1 MEKTPTNQTPSQC
14 KLHRRV
20 KGNHKC
26 IKTWQGCILYG
37 MHNNYCPSYEP
48 KEKKD
53 NESKRHP

>member
-1 MEKTPTNQTPSQC
+1 MKTPTDQTPSEC

-37 MHNNYCPSYEP
+37 MHNNYCPDYEP
-48 KEKKD
+48 KKKKD
-53 NESKRHP
+53 NGKTDNVD

>member
-1 MEKTPTNQTPSQC
+1 MTPTKQTPSEC

-37 MHNNYCPSYEP
+37 IHHNYCPNYEP

-53 NESKRHP
+53 DENSNN